1 MVFNWLL
8 TPQIHK
14 YTSGYYL
21 NHDNLIIGIYI
32 ICILLYSK
40 QGRPLETHFLLHS
53 ISDSREVGSRWSSSL
68 QCWEVHFFLYIDSL
82 SLSRYIDVEIRAFS
96 MAALA
101 GIYTFTK
108 LGSMSFISSKI
119 FRRPLLNASLY
130 ATAGSIKY
138 IYNQPSWAS
147 ASPIT

>member
-1 MVFNWLL
+1 M
-8 TPQIHK
+8 
-14 YTSGYYL
+14 
-21 NHDNLIIGIYI
+21 
-32 ICILLYSK
+32 
-40 QGRPLETHFLLHS
+40 
-53 ISDSREVGSRWSSSL
+53 
-68 QCWEVHFFLYIDSL
+68 
-82 SLSRYIDVEIRAFS
+82 EIRAFS

-138 IYNQPSWAS
+138 ILQSAFLSISFSYNLGQMLFEPTFVSDNKVIAELAAKYQFSVFDFALAKKESHFKQLVNELVSDS
-147 ASPIT
+147 AGISSY